1 MRVLLRKSTRLVL
14 VYIVATSALIAV
26 ALPMVLPVSHDYYAL
41 DGARLGHLKLAK
53 RSSTWLFTLRDL
65 QGVEPGKA
73 LLVVAREEPLGYEE
87 LEQVVGF
94 ARRGGVV
101 VFYGSENATKQLF
114 EHLGIA
120 VSRLGG
126 VVDPV
131 FSVNESSL
139 VLVSTTASP
148 NTTLLL
154 DSPYSIQVLGRV
166 EGVDVEPLAYTSAL
180 SYIDSNSDGEYSV
193 GEPIGSF
200 PVAYSIRLGGGELL
214 AFCARGVLTNSVFSY
229 NVNWLEGLAT
239 TRSVLLDQSWARAS
253 WLLYLKLVVSTPRG
267 VSPLYISLL
276 VAVLV
281 LVATYAYSAT
291 HERS

>member
-1 MRVLLRKSTRLVL
+1 MRVLLRRSTRLVL

-26 ALPMVLPVSHDYYAL
+26 ALPVILPVSHNYYAL

-53 RSSTWLFTLRDL
+53 RGSAWLLTLRDL

-73 LLVVAREEPLGYEE
+73 LLVVAREEPLGYDE
-87 LEQVVGF
+87 LEQVVEF

-101 VFYGSENATKQLF
+101 VFYGSESATKQLF
-114 EHLGIA
+114 EHLGVA
-120 VSRLGG
+120 VSHLGS

-139 VLVSTTASP
+139 VLVSTASL

-166 EGVDVEPLAYTSAL
+166 EGVDVKPLAYTSAL

-200 PVAYSIRLGGGELL
+200 PVAYSIRLGSGELL

-267 VSPLYISLL
+267 ASPLYISLL
-276 VAVLV
+276 AAALALV
-281 LVATYAYSAT
+281 TTYAYSAA